1 MSDTLIGVTTR
12 PVTLTNPE
20 APSRPGPQVRSI
32 PAGTEVYCTPLRRG
46 LRIRIP
52 GTLFTQDVDVDT
64 IKVP

>member
-12 PVTLTNPE
+12 PVTLTNSE
-20 APSRPGPQVRSI
+20 APSGTGPQVRRI
-32 PAGTEVYCTPLRRG
+32 PAGTEVFCTPRRRG

-64 IKVP
+64 VKVP